1 MYGGGQGHLIF
12 ILSLKT
18 NAPRPPPSTG
28 HVESVGTLEEWI
40 NYRGFLEL
48 RLCPCYNLMP
58 RDLFENM
65 NCIEGAYTLSQQYL
79 HCQAVDNAALAAVW
93 PGGITSVRAP
103 CSPPLPVLPT
113 STVSLC
119 TCYCVGGRGV
129 EPPRDAFGSS
139 SRPCLAG
146 CFSKCHQTG
155 TCHKSRTGRAAW
167 TQRSPR
173 LTVDAMSP
181 SLIRVACSAK
191 SLTTPRSPHTIWGP
205 DRASIRRHP
214 PMTSSTRWRGPA
226 SPCLRLALPQPTPQQ
241 GGTPAKS
248 AARAWA
254 KAAARAWAKAA
265 ARAWAKVA
273 AKAWAKAAARAWAK
287 AAAAARAG
295 AGKAKVA
302 R

>member
-129 EPPRDAFGSS
+129 EPPRMLLGAHLG
-139 SRPCLAG
+139 
-146 CFSKCHQTG
+146 
-155 TCHKSRTGRAAW
+155 
-167 TQRSPR
+167 
-173 LTVDAMSP
+173 
-181 SLIRVACSAK
+181 
-191 SLTTPRSPHTIWGP
+191 
-205 DRASIRRHP
+205 
-214 PMTSSTRWRGPA
+214 
-226 SPCLRLALPQPTPQQ
+226 LALPVASANATKQ
-241 GGTPAKS
+241 GRVTN
-248 AARAWA
+248 REL
-254 KAAARAWAKAA
+254 
-265 ARAWAKVA
+265 
-273 AKAWAKAAARAWAK
+273 
-287 AAAAARAG
+287 AG
-295 AGKAKVA
+295 LHGPNVPHV
-302 R
+302 